1 MLTSAFLWSWLAS
14 QGHLTFLSNQ
24 SVNPEME
31 LFHYLS
37 ANITIVI
44 AIILLIVAV
53 CLYRSKKTDFKVIA
67 KKIGGSFCTGLLIAL
82 GFGLC
87 GLPTRTIFLAG
98 ITPD

>member
-1 MLTSAFLWSWLAS
+1 
-14 QGHLTFLSNQ
+14 
-24 SVNPEME
+24 ME

-37 ANITIVI
+37 ANITIAI
-44 AIILLIVAV
+44 AIVLIIVAV
-53 CLYRSKKTDFKVIA
+53 CLYRSKLTNPKVIA
-67 KKIGGSFCTGLLIAL
+67 QKIGGSFCTGLLISL